1 MSTDTPLR
9 IDLDA
14 LNVLKVREIIELE
27 EITGTPVTELIS
39 AGKPMGKTLQ
49 AIAYVMA
56 KRERPDISMDDALE
70 LEIVLEQPEGDPTTA
85 AG

>member
-1 MSTDTPLR
+1 MSNNGDAIR

-27 EITGTPVTELIS
+27 EITGQPVTELIQV
-39 AGKPMGKTLQ
+39 GQPMGKVLQ
-49 AIAYVMA
+49 AIAFVMA
-56 KRERPDISMDDALE
+56 KRSNPDLTMDDALDIE
-70 LEIVLEQPEGDPTTA
+70 VTLETPDPTTA